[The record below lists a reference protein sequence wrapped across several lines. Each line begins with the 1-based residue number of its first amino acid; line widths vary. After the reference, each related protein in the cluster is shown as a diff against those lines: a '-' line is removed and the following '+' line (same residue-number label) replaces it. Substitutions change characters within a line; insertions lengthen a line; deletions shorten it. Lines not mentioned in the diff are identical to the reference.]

1 MKEKNKDTDMT
12 KIRELNAAMRQ
23 KRANLLNAA
32 RYLFIEKGFHN
43 TSIDAIVNS
52 AQVAKGTFYL
62 YFKDKEDILNEIVYE
77 INRTIL
83 LKAYNAARE
92 LHTKDKL
99 ERFIFMI
106 DSIIDHF
113 IKNPDELVLVHR
125 NFSWPLIKER
135 IFATQEDADLSEA
148 LNWLVENYRVRKTE
162 EDEIANIIYAI
173 VEMCGSLCY
182 SCIIKQQPTDI
193 FTMKPTLYKMIRR
206 ILS

>member
-1 MKEKNKDTDMT
+1 
-12 KIRELNAAMRQ
+12 
-23 KRANLLNAA
+23 
-32 RYLFIEKGFHN
+32 
-43 TSIDAIVNS
+43 
-52 AQVAKGTFYL
+52 
-62 YFKDKEDILNEIVYE
+62 
-77 INRTIL
+77 
-83 LKAYNAARE
+83 
-92 LHTKDKL
+92 
-99 ERFIFMI
+99 MI

-193 FTMKPTLYKMIRR
+193 FTMKRPYTK
-206 ILS
+206 